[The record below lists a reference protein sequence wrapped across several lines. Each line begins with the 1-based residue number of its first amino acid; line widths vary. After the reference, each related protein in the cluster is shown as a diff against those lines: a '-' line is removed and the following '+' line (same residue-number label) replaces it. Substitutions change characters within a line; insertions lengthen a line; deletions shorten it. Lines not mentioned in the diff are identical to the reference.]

1 MKTANKI
8 DLKRISWDING
19 NPRYVCHYTHLL
31 SEADKASNP
40 LVNGIIA
47 NTIDAL
53 NNRYK
58 IALNKARSLGGKI
71 YRTKKHD
78 GYIVFQSHNV
88 DELKQQIIE
97 LASK

>member
-19 NPRYVCHYTHLL
+19 NPRYICHYTDLL

-40 LVNGIIA
+40 LVSGIIA
-47 NTIDAL
+47 NTIDSF

-58 IALNKARSLGGKI
+58 IALKKSRELGGKK
-71 YRTKKHD
+71 YDTKKYN

-88 DELKQQIIE
+88 DELEQQIIE